1 MLANV
6 SADFCRYTFQISY
19 LLIPSTELEKTLDS
33 DDIEDIIKAVTP
45 KTLSKCKSNTLLKG
59 IEVNAQYKFSFVL

>member
-6 SADFCRYTFQISY
+6 SADFCKHTFQISY
-19 LLIPSTELEKTLDS
+19 LLIPSTELDKTLES
-33 DDIEDIIKAVTP
+33 DDIEDITKAVTP

-59 IEVNAQYKFSFVL
+59 IEVHAKDKFSFVL